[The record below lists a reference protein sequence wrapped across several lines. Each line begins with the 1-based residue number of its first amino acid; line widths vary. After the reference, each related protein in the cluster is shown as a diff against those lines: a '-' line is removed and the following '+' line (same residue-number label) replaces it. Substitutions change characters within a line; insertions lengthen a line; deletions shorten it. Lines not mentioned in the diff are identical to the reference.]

1 MVSDIRTTMD
11 PIKLRFLLKNIVEKN
26 DERSFSAFFDH
37 YHTRLIKLAMVF
49 VPKFDQAEE
58 VVSEVFLSLLRKK
71 RSLLTIHHLEGYLF
85 KMVKYEALAYIK
97 NKSQSTGHA
106 LIDDVQDYLSPD
118 TNDPEKKMINDDLGH
133 ILNAA
138 IEKLPTKRG
147 LVFQMVKDEKLSYR
161 QVSEILE
168 ISERTVE
175 VHLKLAIQDLRKSLS
190 SYYDEHEREIPV
202 SKQRFLSVFL

>member
-1 MVSDIRTTMD
+1 MVSDIRLAMD

-37 YHTRLIKLAMVF
+37 YHTRLIKLAMIF

-58 VVSEVFLSLLRKK
+58 VVSEVFLKLLRKK
-71 RSLLTIHHLEGYLF
+71 DSLLTIRNLEGYLF
-85 KMVKYEALAYIK
+85 KMVKHEALAYLNNK
-97 NKSQSTGHA
+97 NPSIGNV
-106 LIDDVQDYLSPD
+106 LIDDIQDYLSSD
-118 TNDPEKKMINDDLGH
+118 TNDPEKKMINDDLGR
-133 ILNAA
+133 ILNTA
-138 IEKLPTKRG
+138 IERLPPKRG

-190 SYYDEHEREIPV
+190 SYYEEHERNIPV
-202 SKQRFLSVFL
+202 SKQRFLSFFL